1 MPGMRRRDFVT
12 LLGGATLLLAA
23 KARRA
28 RAQQPIPVIGFLS
41 SASPR
46 QYADRVRAFH
56 RGLNEAGYVEG
67 QNVEIEYR
75 WAEDDNNRLPA
86 LAAQLV
92 QRQVTVI
99 VAAGATPSA
108 LAAKAATSTIP
119 IVFGIGSDP
128 IEVGL
133 IPSLNWPGGN
143 LTGITTLALE
153 LGPKR
158 LELLHELVPSATHI
172 AVLNDPTGLVNAEAV
187 SREQTAARKL
197 GLEFDVLHASS
208 ELDFERAFATLAR
221 SRVGALLIR
230 PHLLFTAHGA
240 QLGALALRQAVPA
253 IFQYRPFV
261 AAGGLM
267 SYGTSETKYF
277 RLLGGYVARI
287 LKGEKP
293 ADLPVQQVTNVE
305 LVLNLKTAKALGI
318 TVPIS
323 LLGRADE
330 VIE

>member
-1 MPGMRRRDFVT
+1 MKRREFIT
-12 LLGGATLLLAA
+12 LLGGAAAAWPLAA
-23 KARRA
+23 Q
-28 RAQQPIPVIGFLS
+28 AQRPAIPVIGFLS
-41 SASPR
+41 SASP
-46 QYADRVRAFH
+46 QYYADRVRAFH

-67 QNVEIEYR
+67 QNVAIEYR
-75 WAEDDNNRLPA
+75 WAEDDNSRLAA

-99 VAAGATPSA
+99 AAAGATPSA
-108 LAAKAATSTIP
+108 LAAKSATSTIP
-119 IVFGIGSDP
+119 IVFGIGADP
-128 IEVGL
+128 IEIGL
-133 IPSLNWPGGN
+133 IPSLNRPGGN

-158 LELLHELVPSATHI
+158 LELLHEIVPAATHI

-187 SREQTAARKL
+187 AREQTAARKL

-208 ELDFERAFATLAR
+208 ETDFERAFATLAR
-221 SRVGALLIR
+221 SRAGALLIR
-230 PHLLFTAHGA
+230 PHLFFTAHGA
-240 QLGALALRQAVPA
+240 QLGALALQHAVPA

-261 AAGGLM
+261 TAGGLM
-267 SYGTSETKYF
+267 SYGTSETEYF
-277 RLLGGYVARI
+277 RLLGDYVARI

-305 LVLNLKTAKALGI
+305 LMLNLKTAKALGM

>member
-1 MPGMRRRDFVT
+1 MFGMRRREFIR
-12 LLGGATLLLAA
+12 LLGGAAGWPIA
-23 KARRA
+23 A
-28 RAQQPIPVIGFLS
+28 RAQRPAIPVIGFLS
-41 SASPR
+41 SASP
-46 QYADRVRAFH
+46 QHYVDRVRAFH
-56 RGLNEAGYVEG
+56 RGLKEAGYVEG
-67 QNVEIEYR
+67 QNVGIDYR

-108 LAAKAATSTIP
+108 LAAKSATSTIP
-119 IVFGIGSDP
+119 IVFGIGADP

-133 IPSLNWPGGN
+133 IPSLNRPGGN

-158 LELLHELVPSATHI
+158 LELLHEIVPAAAHI
-172 AVLNDPTGLVNAEAV
+172 AVLNDPTGLVNVEAV
-187 SREQTAARKL
+187 SREQIAARKL
-197 GLEFDVLHASS
+197 GLELDVLHASS
-208 ELDFERAFATLAR
+208 EPDFERAFATLAR
-221 SRVGALLIR
+221 SRARALLIR
-230 PHLLFTAHGA
+230 PHLFFTAHGA
-240 QLGALALRQAVPA
+240 QLGALALRHAVPA

-261 AAGGLM
+261 TAGGLM
-267 SYGTSETKYF
+267 SYGTSENEYF
-277 RLLGGYVARI
+277 RLLGDYAARI
-287 LKGEKP
+287 LKGERP

-305 LVLNLKTAKALGI
+305 LMLNLQTAKAIGI

-330 VIE
+330 LIE

>member
-1 MPGMRRRDFVT
+1 MRRRAFIT
-12 LLGGATLLLAA
+12 LLGGAAVAWPLAG
-23 KARRA
+23 
-28 RAQQPIPVIGFLS
+28 RAQQRPAIPVIGFLS

-56 RGLNEAGYVEG
+56 RGLNESGYVEG

-92 QRQVTVI
+92 QRQVAVI
-99 VAAGATPSA
+99 AAAGATPSA

-133 IPSLNWPGGN
+133 IPSLNRPGGN

-172 AVLNDPTGLVNAEAV
+172 AVLNDPTGLVNAETV

-197 GLEFDVLHASS
+197 GLELDVLHASS
-208 ELDFERAFATLAR
+208 EPDFERAFATLAR
-221 SRVGALLIR
+221 SQAGALLIR
-230 PHLLFTAHGA
+230 PHLLFTAHA
-240 QLGALALRQAVPA
+240 ARLGALTLRHAVPA

-267 SYGTSETKYF
+267 SYGTSETQYF

-287 LKGEKP
+287 LRGEKP

-305 LVLNLKTAKALGI
+305 LVLNLKAAKALGI